1 ETYLGAIDTRIPA
14 ARWRALGDRAV
25 GPLLAVVQGDRFPSQ
40 RARALDALSVV
51 GGARAREALLAAAR
65 SEKEPFAVRASA
77 LRGAGRVVPAKELPG
92 ALATVLERAREAPV
106 RAVAAEV
113 LAQHAP
119 VAACGAVRA
128 QAAREAVEV
137 RPAYGNAL
145 GRCGAAP

>member
-1 ETYLGAIDTRIPA
+1 
-14 ARWRALGDRAV
+14 
-25 GPLLAVVQGDRFPSQ
+25 
-40 RARALDALSVV
+40 
-51 GGARAREALLAAAR
+51 
-65 SEKEPFAVRASA
+65 ASA
-77 LRGAGRVVPAKELPG
+77 LRGAGRVLPAKELPG

-137 RPAYGNAL
+137 RPAFGNAL